1 MSQPTLVDFW
11 FCAIAFFWCGYLFLE
26 GSDFGVGMLLPLLGR
41 ERRARSAMIGSIDP
55 VWDGYEV
62 WLIVAVGATFAAFPK
77 WYATVLSACYPVLF
91 LTLVTLILRVVA
103 FEFRGKASARWR
115 RWWERALVLGS
126 LVPPLAWGLILTVQ
140 LTGLPITAQGT
151 FTGRPWDVLAAV
163 PILGAVAFAVLC
175 VLHGATYLSLRT
187 TDPLAGRARR
197 VATLVWLPAF
207 VLLGALF
214 ASLLATSDGA
224 RGHGVLSYA
233 LPAGTL
239 IVLAGALVLHLLRRA
254 GLAFLATG
262 VVVVG
267 FVVTLFVGLYPQV
280 VVSSLSAR
288 DSLTALGTASAH
300 YSLTVLSV
308 AALIFAPLVM
318 LYQGW
323 TVWVFRKR
331 ISSRPRERRQAA
343 TPSTAVTSRVISL
356 AGFMV
361 LYSLFGLLKLVLRA
375 VLRARSS

>member
-1 MSQPTLVDFW
+1 MKRASSSLTYWRIADVPADARSTLW

-175 VLHGATYLSLRT
+175 VLARCDLPQPAHDRPHWPGA
-187 TDPLAGRARR
+187 PVR
-197 VATLVWLPAF
+197 VATL
-207 VLLGALF
+207 G
-214 ASLLATSDGA
+214 
-224 RGHGVLSYA
+224 
-233 LPAGTL
+233 
-239 IVLAGALVLHLLRRA
+239 
-254 GLAFLATG
+254 LATG
-262 VVVVG
+262 
-267 FVVTLFVGLYPQV
+267 
-280 VVSSLSAR
+280 
-288 DSLTALGTASAH
+288 
-300 YSLTVLSV
+300 
-308 AALIFAPLVM
+308 
-318 LYQGW
+318 
-323 TVWVFRKR
+323 
-331 ISSRPRERRQAA
+331 
-343 TPSTAVTSRVISL
+343 
-356 AGFMV
+356 
-361 LYSLFGLLKLVLRA
+361 LRA
-375 VLRARSS
+375 ARRAVRESSC

>member
-1 MSQPTLVDFW
+1 MGRQPWTVLGLLKTPQAVTPSTGVISLVISLAGFMVLYFLLGLLELFLLWRGIKSGPPSEEQLTEDEEGELDLTYSRLPMSQPTLDQLLVLRHRVLLVRL
-11 FCAIAFFWCGYLFLE
+11 LFLE

-187 TDPLAGRARR
+187 THPLAGRPVVWRR
-197 VATLVWLPAF
+197 WSGYRP
-207 VLLGALF
+207 
-214 ASLLATSDGA
+214 SCC
-224 RGHGVLSYA
+224 
-233 LPAGTL
+233 
-239 IVLAGALVLHLLRRA
+239 
-254 GLAFLATG
+254 
-262 VVVVG
+262 
-267 FVVTLFVGLYPQV
+267 
-280 VVSSLSAR
+280 SAR
-288 DSLTALGTASAH
+288 CSRVFLRPRTAPGATASC
-300 YSLTVLSV
+300 
-308 AALIFAPLVM
+308 P
-318 LYQGW
+318 
-323 TVWVFRKR
+323 
-331 ISSRPRERRQAA
+331 
-343 TPSTAVTSRVISL
+343 TPFPP
-356 AGFMV
+356 GP
-361 LYSLFGLLKLVLRA
+361 
-375 VLRARSS
+375 